1 MRGQVKR
8 DRSMDSPEEIKSA
21 LRDLFAAQRL
31 AVLAT
36 HDDDGQP
43 YASLMAFA
51 ATDDLRFLLIATG
64 RPTRKYANLK
74 QHPTVSLLV
83 HNSANMATDIRHA
96 MAVTVSGRASE
107 VPVQHLETARSVYLA
122 KQPHMKAFATS
133 PNTAII
139 EVSVDRY
146 DVVAH
151 FQDVTILEIRTDR
164 IVGS

>member
-1 MRGQVKR
+1 MKDIRELKTQL
-8 DRSMDSPEEIKSA
+8 A
-21 LRDLFAAQRL
+21 QLFAEQYF

-36 HDDDGQP
+36 RSGDRIHTT
-43 YASLMAFA
+43 LVAFA
-51 ATDDLRFLLIATG
+51 AADDLKTVFVCTPRA
-64 RPTRKYANLK
+64 TRKYANLK

-83 HNSANMATDIRHA
+83 HNSANMAADIRQA

>member
-1 MRGQVKR
+1 MKDIRELKTQL
-8 DRSMDSPEEIKSA
+8 A
-21 LRDLFAAQRL
+21 HLFAEQYF

-36 HDDDGQP
+36 RSGDQIHTT
-43 YASLMAFA
+43 LVAFA
-51 ATDDLRFLLIATG
+51 AADDLKTVFVCTPRA
-64 RPTRKYANLK
+64 TRKYANLK
-74 QHPTVSLLV
+74 QHPAVSLLV
-83 HNSANMATDIRHA
+83 HNSANMATDIRQA

-107 VPVQHLETARSVYLA
+107 VPVQRLETARSVYLA